1 MEWGGGGSGAQRD
14 SQINTRG
21 GGGATVF
28 CIPRPDSAASISGL
42 FFTRVESWTDKK
54 GTQFNFAQQFFFL
67 AAVVVELQFSSSKC
81 HCTGVQ
87 VVNS

>member
-14 SQINTRG
+14 SQINTRGGGG

-54 GTQFNFAQQFFFL
+54 GTQFNFA
-67 AAVVVELQFSSSKC
+67 
-81 HCTGVQ
+81 
-87 VVNS
+87 